1 MWCNSSS
8 WAIYV
13 QLSIGCFGDEYS
25 FAFRLEDP
33 TLMITKR
40 LNFYLGLWLEKSE
53 SVWGF
58 LQCIHLFCWK
68 LALVNQNSRNF
79 KFKASRVLSQLCKSW
94 RSQSKSPSLKTKTS
108 LPTYVEQ
115 TFGFPQ
121 LPNAR
126 GELLFLAARQVKL
139 CPAFTAYWIWTTCRA
154 ELMKVESTFVFWD
167 RIQYLSGAPECLY
180 FAIRWSLNR
189 VFIFSQE
196 ILAGLGLIKTWIS
209 VTESYNRRDLKNHP
223 IPQPRHGQGPKHL

>member
-13 QLSIGCFGDEYS
+13 QLSIGCRGDDYS
-25 FAFRLEDP
+25 LAFCLEDP

-68 LALVNQNSRNF
+68 LALVNQNSWNL
-79 KFKASRVLSQLCKSW
+79 KFQASQVLSQLCKSW
-94 RSQSKSPSLKTKTS
+94 RSWSKSPSLKSKTS
-108 LPTYVEQ
+108 PSTYAEQ

-126 GELLFLAARQVKL
+126 RELLFLAVRQVKVNLPCFHSVLDLNNLQSWVDESWKHFCILRPNSIPFRSSWVPLL
-139 CPAFTAYWIWTTCRA
+139 C
-154 ELMKVESTFVFWD
+154 
-167 RIQYLSGAPECLY
+167 
-180 FAIRWSLNR
+180 
-189 VFIFSQE
+189 
-196 ILAGLGLIKTWIS
+196 
-209 VTESYNRRDLKNHP
+209 
-223 IPQPRHGQGPKHL
+223 